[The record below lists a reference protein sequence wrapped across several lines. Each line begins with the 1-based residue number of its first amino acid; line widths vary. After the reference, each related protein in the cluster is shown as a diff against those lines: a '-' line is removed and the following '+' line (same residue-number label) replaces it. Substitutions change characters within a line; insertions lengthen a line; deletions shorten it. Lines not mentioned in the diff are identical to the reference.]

1 VDGAVSAIG
10 HQELKSFFQEV
21 SESCWGHF
29 AAAHSELAVLNLK
42 QLPRLT
48 IVNAAMADKT

>member
-1 VDGAVSAIG
+1 VKAAG
-10 HQELKSFFQEV
+10 
-21 SESCWGHF
+21 GHF
-29 AAAHSELAVLNLK
+29 AAAHSELAVVDLK

>member
-1 VDGAVSAIG
+1 VLKGG
-10 HQELKSFFQEV
+10 RQERRENGRS
-21 SESCWGHF
+21 HF
-29 AAAHSELAVLNLK
+29 AAAHSELAVVDLK